1 MSEHA
6 TGYYYVDQLRELADH
21 TPIWGIRL
29 PDGTWRMA
37 MGMADFYVRRSSADL
52 AATQLN
58 EANNLT
64 GQASP

>member
-6 TGYYYVDQLRELADH
+6 TGYYYVDTLRTLRDS

-29 PDGTWRMA
+29 PDGTWRTV
-37 MGMADFYVRRSSADL
+37 MGMPDFYVRRSSADL

-64 GQASP
+64 DQASP